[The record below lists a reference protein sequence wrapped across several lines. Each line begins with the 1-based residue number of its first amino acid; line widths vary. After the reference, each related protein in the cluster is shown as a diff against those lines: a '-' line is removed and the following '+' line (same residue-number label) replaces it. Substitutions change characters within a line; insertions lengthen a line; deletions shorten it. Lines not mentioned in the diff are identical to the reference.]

1 MRDLDL
7 HAVHAAV
14 AGGSVLAAG
23 GGGWVDHGLLVG
35 TTAVQY
41 GTPRLAT
48 LDEVDPD
55 AMLATVSA
63 IGAPA
68 AVGWEMRPGD
78 YVRALQLL
86 IEAVPEPIVGT
97 VTAQNGSSTT
107 CNGWVAS
114 AVLGTLVI
122 DAAGDGRA
130 HPTGKMGS
138 FGLAADDDYQTVQAV
153 AGGNRAEDRYLEVV
167 TRGTVRHTANVLRT
181 AAEQSGGF
189 ISCARNPLPASFVA
203 QHAAVGAISFALAL
217 GEAILAVDNDGPRR
231 MIEVTAE
238 HLGGALIA
246 EGAVRSR
253 VLRTENAFDIGTIVV
268 GELEL
273 GFVNEYLTAESA
285 GERLATFPDVIATL
299 SLQTGRIIS
308 IANLREGDEV
318 AVLHV
323 PKANVPLGDGVKRAE
338 RLPGGRDDARKAARA
353 VRAWLTAI
361 GSPRACRRCGR
372 SRTARPA
379 APTARRSRPPRR
391 RRCCWS
397 RAGRA
402 RPGSSPGSTST
413 ATSGRCRPALTG
425 VATSGSH
432 VDTVPDGGRYDG
444 ALGTVLG
451 LELAHE
457 IRSPACSGLRRRGGA
472 PVRRRHGRL
481 AAAGRHAGGQRPGLA
496 GRRVGND
503 RGAGPRR
510 VPGGARRA
518 PARATGGCAR
528 PRARRDPRRSATGA
542 ARARRRHAGRVSPPP
557 GGDDQRP
564 LRPLGRGL
572 DGRAPRRARRGGRG
586 RCWRSRPPP
595 APNRLRRSRPSGRSR
610 SHPARS
616 A

>member
-86 IEAVPEPIVGT
+86 IDAVAEPIVGT

-181 AAEQSGGF
+181 AADQSGGF

-203 QHAAVGAISFALAL
+203 AHAAVGAISFALAL
-217 GEAILAVDNDGPRR
+217 GETILAVEDEGPRR

-273 GFVNEYLTAESA
+273 GFVNEYLTAESG
-285 GERLATFPDVIATL
+285 GERLATFPDVMATL

-323 PKANVPLGDGVKRAE
+323 PKANVPLGDGVKEPSVYPEVEAM
-338 RLPGGRDDARKAARA
+338 LGKP
-353 VRAWLTAI
+353 L
-361 GSPRACRRCGR
+361 
-372 SRTARPA
+372 
-379 APTARRSRPPRR
+379 APY
-391 RRCCWS
+391 
-397 RAGRA
+397 
-402 RPGSSPGSTST
+402 
-413 ATSGRCRPALTG
+413 AL
-425 VATSGSH
+425 A
-432 VDTVPDGGRYDG
+432 
-444 ALGTVLG
+444 
-451 LELAHE
+451 
-457 IRSPACSGLRRRGGA
+457 
-472 PVRRRHGRL
+472 
-481 AAAGRHAGGQRPGLA
+481 
-496 GRRVGND
+496 
-503 RGAGPRR
+503 
-510 VPGGARRA
+510 
-518 PARATGGCAR
+518 
-528 PRARRDPRRSATGA
+528 
-542 ARARRRHAGRVSPPP
+542 
-557 GGDDQRP
+557 
-564 LRPLGRGL
+564 
-572 DGRAPRRARRGGRG
+572 
-586 RCWRSRPPP
+586 
-595 APNRLRRSRPSGRSR
+595 
-610 SHPARS
+610 
-616 A
+616 